1 VINQFTMVSTVLEVA
16 APTEKR
22 TALAL
27 GQGWIQAKGLGQAKG
42 KTGWVYGA
50 YAQITRGTSTYLPFA
65 RVSAP
70 AAVKVYLDEGLTQL
84 ATTGLVKGDNV
95 VAMSMT
101 ADKRAI
107 QVLLPS
113 GTSAFVATGSVTVSH

>member
-1 VINQFTMVSTVLEVA
+1 MFSYQFTGGSAPVTAGKQSAPTLTTETGVMFRDQPITIGSTVLEVA

-50 YAQITRGTSTYLPFA
+50 YAQITRGTLTYLPFA

-70 AAVKVYLDEGLTQL
+70 RGSKGLL
-84 ATTGLVKGDNV
+84 G
-95 VAMSMT
+95 
-101 ADKRAI
+101 
-107 QVLLPS
+107 
-113 GTSAFVATGSVTVSH
+113 